1 MAKSF
6 EQTLRRVMEAVGRF
20 IESLIGSAKKAKV
33 QVSTRGGVQPILSV
47 ESQLPALRI
56 RDIIDASITKVLQNA
71 IPDLKGG
78 KALEVGEG
86 PASFCARLLAAQAQ
100 MAVGLEIGGG
110 SVGRQGDVS
119 RGFII
124 RAGAARLPFLDGK
137 FLYFLARLATQLQGD
152 MVRALREL
160 ARILV
165 PGGQGTIVDYHPF
178 GLYAKRGAN
187 RVRPADSGVH
197 RFEDYYRLCRQ
208 VGLRIIDVREAF
220 VDEGARPLFKE
231 EEIQAYRNLKGT
243 PLLVFLFVYK
253 PKGAS

>member
-6 EQTLRRVMEAVGRF
+6 EHTLRRGMEAVGRLT
-20 IESLIGSAKKAKV
+20 ESLIGTAKKATV

-47 ESQLPALRI
+47 ESQLSPMRI
-56 RDIIDASITKVLQNA
+56 RDVIDASITKVLQNA
-71 IPDLKGG
+71 LPDLKAG

-86 PASFCARLLAAQAQ
+86 PACFCARLLAAQAQ

-110 SVGRQGDVS
+110 SVGRQGDIS
-119 RGFII
+119 RGFIL
-124 RAGAARLPFLDGK
+124 RGGVARLPFSDGR
-137 FLYFLARLATQLQGD
+137 FLYFIARLATQLQGD
-152 MVRALREL
+152 VVRALREL
-160 ARILV
+160 SRVLA

-187 RVRPADSGVH
+187 RVRPPDSGVH

-220 VDEGARPLFKE
+220 VDEGARQLFKE

-253 PKGAS
+253 PKGA